1 MATLSERDGAP
12 VLTGWTVEKQ
22 ATVVLRMLQGEPIDA
37 VSVETT
43 VPVEVLD
50 GWRRVFLAAGASA
63 LRDYERRLAKEMAA
77 ERRRQEAEPAHS
89 DFAGVPDADPAA
101 LNLPVPEH
109 LHYLWVTLGLDAD

>member
-1 MATLSERDGAP
+1 MAALSEHDKAP
-12 VLTGWTVEKQ
+12 VLAGWTVEKQ

-37 VSVETT
+37 VSVETA

-77 ERRRQEAEPAHS
+77 ERRRQEAEPARS
-89 DFAGVPDADPAA
+89 EFAAVPETDPAA
-101 LNLPVPEH
+101 VNLPVPEH